1 MEHAND
7 FDHIIIR
14 DATENNLKHVNVR
27 IPKGKITVVTGVSGS
42 GKSSLVLDTIAAKS
56 RRELNDT
63 FPSFTQQ
70 YLPKYGRPHVGE
82 IENLPI
88 AIVIEQR
95 KPASNSRSTV
105 GTYTDIYSLLRLL
118 FSRIGQPFVGYS
130 DAFSFNHPSGSC
142 PRCGGLGEIRELDIH
157 KLVDFDK
164 SLNDEDTIHYIAF
177 HKGGWRWIRYA
188 HSGLFDLDKKIKDY
202 SPEELDLFLNSPQIK
217 LKNPPSNWPKTAKYE
232 GLIPRMYRSI
242 INSEEGLLHAAALNP
257 MLTMGTCPDCG
268 GTRLNEK
275 IRSCRISLTP
285 NSSPEGEGRGLNIAE
300 VTAMSI
306 SDCRQWMDKVD
317 NPLAEDI
324 KRAVIER
331 LVALEEIGLGYLT
344 LDRAIG
350 TLSGGEAQRCKIAK
364 YINSPLSDVMY
375 ILDEPSVGLHNR
387 DILLMQK
394 SVQKLKNHGNTVIL
408 VEHHKEIIKIADH
421 IIDMGPGAGMN
432 GGEVVFEGSY
442 EELLHSQTLTG
453 TMLSKTSHIKEKGRS
468 PKDFFH
474 LENATL
480 HNLKNLSVDLPLGV
494 MCGIAGVAGSGKS
507 SLMECFRKAWQ
518 ERTLPACIKEEDHPL
533 PACNEEERTLPAC
546 NEEERTLP
554 ACTKEACTY
563 NKDNIVYISQKNIGI
578 SLRSTPATYLDVA
591 DDIRKLFARTN
602 KTKADLFSF
611 NGKGGC
617 PVCQGKGVIVND
629 MAFMDAIETTC
640 EACGGLRYSPKVL
653 SYKVNGLNIAEV
665 MDLTANKAS
674 ELFAGSIIAEK
685 LEPLRKVGLGYL
697 HLNQSLSTLSGGEL
711 QRIKLA
717 SYLNAS
723 LIPNQTSRFSHHSS
737 PVTHPQ
743 SLIFIMDEP
752 SDGLHAG
759 DIERITD
766 LFNSMVEAG
775 NSIFLIEHNIEML
788 KACDYLIELGPGGG
802 AMGGKI
808 IFAGTPQAMSECP
821 ASVTGP
827 YMV

>member
-1 MEHAND
+1 MEHY
-7 FDHIIIR
+7 IIVR
-14 DATENNLKHVNVR
+14 DATENNLKHVDVK

-95 KPASNSRSTV
+95 KPTANSRSTV
-105 GTYTDIYSLLRLL
+105 GTYTDIYALLRLL
-118 FSRIGQPFVGYS
+118 FSRIGKPFVGYS

-142 PRCGGLGEIRELDIH
+142 PRCEGLGEIRELDIH

-177 HKGGWRWIRYA
+177 GKGGWRWIRYA

-202 SPEELDLFLNSPQIK
+202 TPEELDLFLNSPQIK
-217 LKNPPSNWPKTAKYE
+217 LKNPPSNWPKSAKYE

-242 INSEEGLLHAAALNP
+242 INSEEGLLHAAVLNP
-257 MLTMGTCPDCG
+257 MLTMGTCPDCS

-275 IRSCRISLTP
+275 IRSCKI
-285 NSSPEGEGRGLNIAE
+285 NGLNIAE

-306 SDCRQWMDKVD
+306 ADCRRWMETID

-324 KRAVIER
+324 RRAATER
-331 LVALEEIGLGYLT
+331 LTALEEIGLGYLT

-375 ILDEPSVGLHNR
+375 ILDEPSVGLHNH

-408 VEHHKEIIKIADH
+408 VEHHKEMIKIADH

-442 EELLHSQTLTG
+442 DELLRSHTLTG
-453 TMLSKTSHIKEKGRS
+453 TMLSESGKIKEKVRT
-468 PKDFFH
+468 PKGFFR
-474 LENATL
+474 LEHANL
-480 HNLKNLSVDLPLGV
+480 HNLKDVSVELPLGV

-507 SLMECFRKAWQ
+507 SLMDCLIESMHDCLSADATHSNNQ
-518 ERTLPACIKEEDHPL
+518 AIKQSG
-533 PACNEEERTLPAC
+533 
-546 NEEERTLP
+546 
-554 ACTKEACTY
+554 
-563 NKDNIVYISQKNIGI
+563 IIYITQKNIGI

-602 KTKADLFSF
+602 KTRADLFSF

-640 EACGGLRYSPKVL
+640 EACGGLRYSPEVL
-653 SYKVNGLNIAEV
+653 SYKVQGLTIAEV

-674 ELFAGSIIAEK
+674 ELFAGSVIAEK
-685 LEPLRKVGLGYL
+685 LEPLRQVGLGYL

-711 QRIKLA
+711 QRLKLA
-717 SYLNAS
+717 SYLNTS
-723 LIPNQTSRFSHHSS
+723 LQKSNDNSQFSIFNS
-737 PVTHPQ
+737 Q
-743 SLIFIMDEP
+743 LIILDEP
-752 SDGLHAG
+752 SDGLHLN
-759 DIERITD
+759 DIHRILD
-766 LFNSMVEAG
+766 LFSTLVEAG
-775 NSIFLIEHNIEML
+775 HSVILIEHNIEML
-788 KACDYLIELGPGGG
+788 KACDYLVELGPGGG
-802 AMGGKI
+802 TMGGQV
-808 IFAGTPQAMSECP
+808 IFTGTPEAMAQSP
-821 ASVTGP
+821 ASITGP
-827 YMV
+827 YLKS

>member
-1 MEHAND
+1 MTINND
-7 FDHIIIR
+7 YILIKG
-14 DATENNLKHVNVR
+14 ATENNLKNLSLS
-27 IPKGKITVVTGVSGS
+27 IPKRQITVVTGVSGS

-70 YLPKYGRPHVGE
+70 YLPKYGRPHVE
-82 IENLPI
+82 AIENLPI

-105 GTYTDIYSLLRLL
+105 GTYTDIYALLRLL

-130 DAFSFNHPSGSC
+130 DTFSFNHPMGSC

-177 HKGGWRWIRYA
+177 GKGGWRWIRYA
-188 HSGLFDLDKKIKDY
+188 HSGLFNLDKKIKDY
-202 SPEELDLFLNSPQIK
+202 TPEELDLFLNSPQIK
-217 LKNPPSNWPKTAKYE
+217 LKNPPKNWPKTAKYE

-242 INSEEGLLHAAALNP
+242 INSEEGLLHAAVLNP

-275 IRSCRISLTP
+275 IRSCKI
-285 NSSPEGEGRGLNIAE
+285 GGLNIAD

-306 SDCRQWMDKVD
+306 SECKLWVEKLD

-324 KRAVIER
+324 KRATLER
-331 LVALEEIGLGYLT
+331 LSALEEIGLGYLT

-364 YINSPLSDVMY
+364 YINSSLSDVMY
-375 ILDEPSVGLHNR
+375 ILDEPSVGLHNH

-408 VEHHKEIIKIADH
+408 VEHHKEMIKIADH
-421 IIDMGPGAGMN
+421 IIDMGPGAGMA
-432 GGEVVFEGSY
+432 GGEITFQGSY

-453 TMLSKTSHIKEKGRS
+453 TLLSATETLKENVRQPKG
-468 PKDFFH
+468 FFRM
-474 LENATL
+474 ENANL
-480 HNLKNLSVDLPLGV
+480 HNLNNLTVDLPLGV

-507 SLMECFRKAWQ
+507 SLMECFRNAYP
-518 ERTLPACIKEEDHPL
+518 RPEE
-533 PACNEEERTLPAC
+533 
-546 NEEERTLP
+546 
-554 ACTKEACTY
+554 
-563 NKDNIVYISQKNIGI
+563 IVYISQKNIGI
-578 SLRSTPATYLDVA
+578 SLRSTPATYLEVA
-591 DDIRKLFARTN
+591 DDIRKLFAKTN

-617 PVCQGKGVIVND
+617 PVCQGKGIIVND
-629 MAFMDAIETTC
+629 MAFMDSIETVC
-640 EACGGLRYSPKVL
+640 EACGGLRYSNEVL
-653 SYKVNGLNIAEV
+653 LYKVQGMNIAEV
-665 MDLTANKAS
+665 MDLTANKAI
-674 ELFAGSIIAEK
+674 ERFAGTVIAEK
-685 LEPLRKVGLGYL
+685 LLPLQKVGLGYL

-717 SYLNAS
+717 SYLRDAGK
-723 LIPNQTSRFSHHSS
+723 
-737 PVTHPQ
+737 
-743 SLIFIMDEP
+743 IFILDEP
-752 SDGLHAG
+752 SDGLHLN
-759 DIERITD
+759 DIKRILS
-766 LFNSMVEAG
+766 LFESMVEAG
-775 NSIFLIEHNIEML
+775 NSIFLIEHNLEML
-788 KACDYLIELGPGGG
+788 KTCDYLVELGPGGG
-802 AMGGKI
+802 NKGGKV
-808 IFAGTPQAMSECP
+808 IFNGTPKEMTSCKT
-821 ASVTGP
+821 SVTGP
-827 YMV
+827 YF

>member
-1 MEHAND
+1 MESSAE
-7 FDHIIIR
+7 FDYILIK
-14 DATENNLKHVNVR
+14 DATENNLKHVNVK
-27 IPKGKITVVTGVSGS
+27 IPKRQITVVTGVSGS

-70 YLPKYGRPHVGE
+70 YLPKYGRPHVGD

-95 KPASNSRSTV
+95 KPTSNSRSTV
-105 GTYTDIYSLLRLL
+105 GTYTDIYALLRLL

-142 PRCGGLGEIRELDIH
+142 PRCAGLGEIRELDIH
-157 KLVDFDK
+157 KLVDFNK

-177 HKGGWRWIRYA
+177 GKGGWRWIRYA

-217 LKNPPSNWPKTAKYE
+217 LKNPPSNWPKSAKYE

-242 INSEEGLLHAAALNP
+242 INSEEGLLHAAVLNP

-268 GTRLNEK
+268 GTRLNER
-275 IRSCRISLTP
+275 IRSCKIK
-285 NSSPEGEGRGLNIAE
+285 GINIAE

-306 SDCRQWMDKVD
+306 ADCRQWMETID

-324 KRAVIER
+324 KRDTIER
-331 LVALEEIGLGYLT
+331 LAALEEIGLGYLT

-375 ILDEPSVGLHNR
+375 ILDEPSVGLHNH

-408 VEHHKEIIKIADH
+408 VEHHKDMIKIADH
-421 IIDMGPGAGMN
+421 IIDMGPGAGMK
-432 GGEVVFEGSY
+432 GGEIVFEGSY
-442 EELLHSQTLTG
+442 EELLQSQTLTG
-453 TMLSKTSHIKEKGRS
+453 ISLSATSSIKEQVRQ
-468 PKDFFH
+468 PKSFFH

-480 HNLKNLSVDLPLGV
+480 HNIKNLTVDLPLGV

-507 SLMECFRKAWQ
+507 SLMECFVKNV
-518 ERTLPACIKEEDHPL
+518 ESLNVELLNCFSDNKSTIKQLNNPTIQPSD
-533 PACNEEERTLPAC
+533 
-546 NEEERTLP
+546 
-554 ACTKEACTY
+554 
-563 NKDNIVYISQKNIGI
+563 IVYISQKNIGI
-578 SLRSTPATYLDVA
+578 SLRSTPATYLEVA
-591 DDIRKLFARTN
+591 DDIRKLFAKVN

-617 PVCQGKGVIVND
+617 PVCQGKGVIVSD

-640 EACGGLRYSPKVL
+640 EACGGLRYSNEVL
-653 SYKVNGLNIAEV
+653 SYKVNGMNIAEV
-665 MDLTANKAS
+665 MDMTANKAS
-674 ELFAGSIIAEK
+674 EMFAGTVIAEK

-717 SYLNAS
+717 SYLRDAGK
-723 LIPNQTSRFSHHSS
+723 
-737 PVTHPQ
+737 
-743 SLIFIMDEP
+743 IFIMDEP
-752 SDGLHAG
+752 SDGLHLN
-759 DIERITD
+759 DIKRILD
-766 LFNSMVEAG
+766 LFDTMVEAG
-775 NSIFLIEHNIEML
+775 NTIFLIEHNLEML
-788 KACDYLIELGPGGG
+788 KACDYLVELGPGGG

-808 IFAGTPQAMSECP
+808 IFNGTPKEMLDCKD
-821 ASVTGP
+821 SVTAP
-827 YMV
+827 YLSAH

>member
-118 FSRIGQPFVGYS
+118 FSRIGHPFVGYS

-142 PRCGGLGEIRELDIH
+142 PRCGGLGEIRELDIR

-202 SPEELDLFLNSPQIK
+202 SPEELDLFLYSPQIK

-242 INSEEGLLHAAALNP
+242 INSEEGLLHAAAINP

-275 IRSCRISLTP
+275 IRSCKI
-285 NSSPEGEGRGLNIAE
+285 NGINIAE

-306 SDCRQWMDKVD
+306 SDCRQWMEKVD

-331 LVALEEIGLGYLT
+331 LAALEEIGLGYLT

-375 ILDEPSVGLHNR
+375 ILDEPSVGLHNH

-518 ERTLPACIKEEDHPL
+518 ERPL
-533 PACNEEERTLPAC
+533 PACNG
-546 NEEERTLP
+546 EERTLP
-554 ACTKEACTY
+554 ACTKEACNY
-563 NKDNIVYISQKNIGI
+563 YKEDIVYISQKSIGI

-640 EACGGLRYSPKVL
+640 EACGGLRYSPEVL

-737 PVTHPQ
+737 PITHHQ

-808 IFAGTPQAMSECP
+808 IFAGTPKAMSECP

>member
-1 MEHAND
+1 MSYTND
-7 FDHIIIR
+7 FNHIIVR

-95 KPASNSRSTV
+95 KPTSNSRSTV
-105 GTYTDIYSLLRLL
+105 GTYTDIYALLRLL

-177 HKGGWRWIRYA
+177 GKGGWRWIRYA

-202 SPEELDLFLNSPQIK
+202 TPEELDLFLNSPQIK

-242 INSEEGLLHAAALNP
+242 INSEEGLLHASVLNP

-275 IRSCRISLTP
+275 IRSCKI
-285 NSSPEGEGRGLNIAE
+285 NGLNIAE

-306 SDCRQWMDKVD
+306 SDCRQWMETIDT
-317 NPLAEDI
+317 PLAEDI
-324 KRAVIER
+324 KRATTER
-331 LVALEEIGLGYLT
+331 LSALEEIGLGYLT

-375 ILDEPSVGLHNR
+375 ILDEPSVGLHNH

-421 IIDMGPGAGMN
+421 IIDMGPGAGMK
-432 GGEVVFEGSY
+432 GGEIVFEGTY

-453 TMLSKTSHIKEKGRS
+453 TMLSATSNIKENVRQ
-468 PKDFFH
+468 PKDFFL
-474 LENATL
+474 LENANL
-480 HNLKNLSVDLPLGV
+480 HNLKNVSVKLPLGV

-507 SLMECFRKAWQ
+507 SLMECFRNAY
-518 ERTLPACIKEEDHPL
+518 PHPED
-533 PACNEEERTLPAC
+533 
-546 NEEERTLP
+546 
-554 ACTKEACTY
+554 
-563 NKDNIVYISQKNIGI
+563 IVYISQKNIGI

-591 DDIRKLFARTN
+591 DDIRKLFANTT

-640 EACGGLRYSPKVL
+640 EACGGLRYSPEVL

-674 ELFAGSIIAEK
+674 ELFTGSVIAEK

-723 LIPNQTSRFSHHSS
+723 LIPNHQSLITNHKS
-737 PVTHPQ
+737 PITNHQ

-759 DIERITD
+759 DIKRILA
-766 LFNSMVEAG
+766 LFDTMVEAG
-775 NSIFLIEHNIEML
+775 NTIFLIEHNIEML
-788 KACDYLIELGPGGG
+788 KSCDWLIELGPGGG
-802 AMGGKI
+802 AMGGDI
-808 IFAGTPQAMSECP
+808 LFTGTPKAMAEDKG
-821 ASVTGP
+821 SVTGP
-827 YMV
+827 YLRVN

>member
-118 FSRIGQPFVGYS
+118 FSRIGHTFVGYS

-275 IRSCRISLTP
+275 IRSCKI
-285 NSSPEGEGRGLNIAE
+285 NGINIAE

-306 SDCRQWMDKVD
+306 SDCRQWMEKVD

-331 LVALEEIGLGYLT
+331 LAALEEIGLGYLT

-375 ILDEPSVGLHNR
+375 ILDESSVGLHNH

-453 TMLSKTSHIKEKGRS
+453 TMLCKPSHIKEKGRS

-518 ERTLPACIKEEDHPL
+518 
-533 PACNEEERTLPAC
+533 
-546 NEEERTLP
+546 ERTLP

-629 MAFMDAIETTC
+629 MAFMDSIETTC
-640 EACGGLRYSPKVL
+640 EACGGLRYSPEVL

-723 LIPNQTSRFSHHSS
+723 LITNPQSLITNPQS
-737 PVTHPQ
+737 PVTHPQSPITHHQ